1 MNVTARVYGGSKQ
14 LSVTS
19 DHDLAALDRLDPARW
34 AATSVPVGDLGC
46 DPAFLKAVD
55 AEGKG
60 RVRVQDVLA
69 ARDWAF
75 ARLADRRD
83 LVRRSDVLAL
93 SSLDAGQEPGRQ
105 LRRAA
110 EHVLAQVGAA
120 GADRLSLAQV
130 RQFMAGYAGTLANG
144 DGIVCPDLLP
154 EPEAAA
160 YVKDVLAVLPGAKD
174 ASGQQGI
181 GTTELARFL
190 AGAEEWLAWRRRG
203 EAFEEAARAD
213 AALVDGLAPKVDAF
227 FLLCDLAR
235 QQGAPPAAPKL
246 EGAAEPAAIER
257 HLADAPLAPPDPG
270 GALRLDEGVNPAYRE
285 RLDAL
290 RAVAGRALGADAG
303 ELTRATWRQV
313 QAAFDGLRAWAA
325 DRPPEP
331 FERLDP
337 DRLKAMLT
345 SPALERVRHFIA
357 VDAAA
362 AGEVAQVQA
371 LERLVLHQRWLLEL
385 AANVVNFSALYHPE
399 RRALVE
405 RGALVLDGRR
415 LELCVKVDDRAAHK
429 KVAAEGL
436 VFLVYAAVSGRSG
449 EAPFEV
455 VAPVTTGERGRLRPG
470 KRGLFVDTA
479 GREWDAVVV
488 DLVENPISV
497 REAMLAPF
505 RRVAA
510 FVNKKIEDLASS
522 KLSSAETSTQGQL
535 GAKVDALPETPPAAS
550 AAPAPPP
557 APSQPSALQ
566 NTLLVGSV
574 AVAALGSAAAY
585 VASAVAQISP
595 LELALGLASV
605 AGVIAL
611 LSGFLG
617 WLKLRRRDLSL
628 LLEANGWAVNVPMRV
643 TRRAASRFTRTPP
656 FPPGTHRDLREE
668 RLPDDFDEAT
678 LAAARRRRRRR
689 GAALLALALVAAA
702 AGWLGWAPEHRERAR
717 GWLERARGLVGAEV
731 APITSR

>member
-1 MNVTARVYGGSKQ
+1 MTLTARAYGGSKQ
-14 LSVTS
+14 LSVTCES
-19 DHDLAALDRLDPARW
+19 DLAAIDRLDPARW
-34 AATSVPVGDLGC
+34 AATSVPIADLQC
-46 DPAFLKAVD
+46 DPVFLKAVD
-55 AEGKG
+55 AQGKG
-60 RVRVQDVLA
+60 RVRVADVIA

-83 LVRRSDVLAL
+83 VGRKSDVLAL
-93 SSLDAGQEPGRQ
+93 ASLDTAQEPGRL
-105 LRRAA
+105 LRKAA
-110 EHVLAQVGAA
+110 EHVLAQVGSP

-130 RQFMAGYAGTLANG
+130 RTFMAGYAGTLANG
-144 DGIVCPDLLP
+144 DGVVCPGLLP

-181 GTTELARFL
+181 GTADLARFL
-190 AGAEEWLAWRRRG
+190 EGAEAWLAWRRRG
-203 EAFEEAARAD
+203 EAFDEEARAA

-235 QQGAPPAAPKL
+235 HQGAPPEAPKL
-246 EGAAEPAAIER
+246 EGEPDAAAIER
-257 HLADAPLAPPDPG
+257 HLALAPLAPPDPA
-270 GALRLDEGVNPAYRE
+270 GALRLDDGVNPAYRE

-290 RAVAGRALGADAG
+290 RAGAGRVLGAAPG
-303 ELTRATWRQV
+303 ELTRATWAQV
-313 QAAFDGLRAWAA
+313 RAAFDDLRAWQAS
-325 DRPPEP
+325 RPPEP
-331 FERLDP
+331 FERLDVE
-337 DRLKAMLT
+337 RLKAMLT
-345 SPALERVRHFIA
+345 SPTIERVRHFIA
-357 VDAAA
+357 LDAAA

-405 RGALVLDGRR
+405 RGSLVIDGRR

-429 KVAAEGL
+429 KVAADSL
-436 VFLVYAAVSGRSG
+436 IFLVYAAVSGRTG

-455 VAPVTTGERGRLRPG
+455 AAPVTTGERGRLRPG

-497 REAMLAPF
+497 REAVLAPF

-510 FVNKKIEDLASS
+510 FVSKKVEDLAGS
-522 KLSSAETSTQGQL
+522 KLASAESSTQGQL
-535 GAKVDALPETPPAAS
+535 GDKVDGLPE
-550 AAPAPPP
+550 AAPAPAP
-557 APSQPSALQ
+557 AAPQPSAFQ

-574 AVAALGSAAAY
+574 AVAALGSATAY
-585 VASAVAQISP
+585 VASAVAKISP
-595 LELALGLASV
+595 LELVGGLASV
-605 AGVIAL
+605 VGLIAA

-617 WLKLRRRDLSL
+617 WLKLRRRDLGL
-628 LLEANGWAVNVPMRV
+628 LLEANGWAVNVPLRV
-643 TRRAASRFTRTPP
+643 TRRAASLFTRTPP
-656 FPPGTHRDLREE
+656 FPPGTRRDLREE

-689 GAALLALALVAAA
+689 VALVVALALVGAAVT
-702 AGWLGWAPEHRERAR
+702 WLAWSPDHRAR
-717 GWLERARGLVGAEV
+717 ARRWLDRGRALVGGEV
-731 APITSR
+731 APVTSR